1 MARAAETAVLRGDN
15 LGPLHGVPV
24 TIKDTIETAGIATTA
39 GSKRLVNHLPADD
52 APAVRRLKRA
62 GAIVLGK
69 TNVPEMAM
77 TYETN
82 NPVFGRTLNPF
93 DSALTPGG
101 SSGGEA
107 AAIAACL
114 SPAGLGSDLSGS
126 IRIPANFC
134 GIFGLKPT
142 AGLVASDGH
151 IPPSNGP
158 LNVGAV
164 VGPMARGVDDLRLL
178 LRVLTANE
186 GLGNAEQRSPA
197 SVSQPSDWRVCGFE
211 EDQSLPVSDEVRA
224 GVTKTLRVLEDA
236 GATVFNMR
244 PPAFDQATALWIRLF
259 AGAAA
264 GYVRELYSG
273 HETEAGPFVQAVLEA
288 YDRDG
293 PASPDDT
300 RRAWAERDALRQQV
314 LAFFEQ
320 SSFIVAPVGS
330 VGAFPHG
337 MRGFTLGTRKVST
350 FRAFGYSQFSN
361 VFGLPAV
368 AVPVGRSPEGLPLGV
383 QLIGRP
389 LSENVLLDASALL
402 ERELGGW
409 VVSGKCASR

>member
-1 MARAAETAVLRGDN
+1 
-15 LGPLHGVPV
+15 
-24 TIKDTIETAGIATTA
+24 
-39 GSKRLVNHLPADD
+39 
-52 APAVRRLKRA
+52 
-62 GAIVLGK
+62 
-69 TNVPEMAM
+69 MAM

-142 AGLVASDGH
+142 AGLVACDGH
-151 IPPSNGP
+151 IPPSTGP
-158 LNVGAV
+158 LSVGAE
-164 VGPMARGVDDLRLL
+164 VGPMARGVEDLRLL
-178 LRVLTANE
+178 LRVMTADEIPRN
-186 GLGNAEQRSPA
+186 LEQMSPS
-197 SVSQPSDWRVCGFE
+197 SVSRPTDWRVCGFE
-211 EDQSLPVSDEVRA
+211 EDHSLPVSDEVRA
-224 GVTKTLRVLEDA
+224 GVTKSLAVLKDA
-236 GATVFNMR
+236 GANVFNVR
-244 PPAFDQATALWIRLF
+244 PPAFDQATALWIRLY
-259 AGAAA
+259 AGTAAD
-264 GYVRELYSG
+264 YVRELYSG
-273 HETEAGPFVQAVLEA
+273 HETEAGPFVQAVLES

-293 PASPDDT
+293 PTSPDDIL
-300 RRAWAERDALRQQV
+300 RAWTERNALRQQI

-337 MRGFTLGTRKVST
+337 TRGFTLGSKTVST
-350 FRAFGYSQFSN
+350 FRAFGHSHYAN

-368 AVPVGRSPEGLPLGV
+368 AVPVGRSPEGVPLGV

-389 LSENVLLDASALL
+389 FSENMLLDASALL

-409 VVSGKCASR
+409 VEAGKCASR